1 MQKAKSSKRF
11 GLVDCHCFYVSAER
25 LFRPEL
31 IGKPVVAL
39 SNNDGCA
46 VSRSDEAKALG
57 VKMGQPH
64 FQLRDLIERKGLICV
79 SSNYALYQDLSNRV
93 MHVLRRE
100 APQIEPYSIDE
111 AWMDLTGIPDRD
123 LDAFGRHIQGVVYRE
138 VGIPVG
144 VGIST
149 TKTLAKLANW
159 SSKKW
164 KAQTGAVVDLCCP
177 VKQEKLLRYADVSE
191 IWGIGRRLT
200 TQLQSMGINKAWD
213 LAAYDHRTLR
223 KQFNINVERTSRE
236 LSGEYCMSLTEDVEP
251 KQMIACTRSFSERVT
266 SYQGLRTAISTFVAN
281 SSRKLREQRQYTA
294 CAQVFIRTSPFD
306 TKGMQYG
313 KSVSVPLPCPTY
325 DTRDLLAAAVA
336 GLQQI
341 YIEGPRYAKA
351 GVILSQFFDAGMFT
365 DDLFAQP
372 TRKNTEALMSVLDRI
387 NMTHGRGSVR
397 FASEPAVAA
406 WHMKQQLLSPQY
418 TTKWTDVMRVNA

>member
-1 MQKAKSSKRF
+1 MNKRF

-31 IGKPVVAL
+31 LGKPVVAL

-64 FQLRDLIERKGLICV
+64 FQLRNLIEHRGLICV

-93 MHVLRRE
+93 MQVLRRE
-100 APQIEPYSIDE
+100 APQIEVYSIDE
-111 AWMDLTGIPDRD
+111 AWLDLTGIPDRD
-123 LDAFGRHIQGVVYRE
+123 LEPLGRHIQQAVYRE

-149 TKTLAKLANW
+149 TKSLAKLANW
-159 SSKKW
+159 ASKKW
-164 KAQTGAVVDLCCP
+164 KAKTGAVVDLCDP
-177 VKQEKLLRYADVSE
+177 EKQEKLLRYADVGE
-191 IWGIGRRLT
+191 VWGIGRRLT
-200 TQLQSMGINKAWD
+200 TQLQAMNINKAWD
-213 LAAYDHRTLR
+213 LAQFDPKTLR
-223 KQFNINVERTSRE
+223 KQFNINVERTARE

-266 SYQGLRTAISTFVAN
+266 DFHSLRSAISTFVAN
-281 SSRKLREQRQYTA
+281 AARKLREQRQYAA
-294 CAQVFIRTSPFD
+294 CVQVFVRTSPFEA
-306 TKGMQYG
+306 TGIPY
-313 KSVSVPLPCPTY
+313 SRAISVPLTCPTY
-325 DTRDLLAAAVA
+325 DTRDLLGAAVA
-336 GLQQI
+336 GLRQI
-341 YIEGPRYAKA
+341 YIDGPRYAKA

-372 TRKNTEALMSVLDRI
+372 IRKNTEQLMGVLDRI
-387 NMTHGRGSVR
+387 NLTHGRGTVR
-397 FASEPAVAA
+397 FASEPTVAS

-418 TTKWTDVMRVNA
+418 TTRWSDVMRVNA

>member
-1 MQKAKSSKRF
+1 MKQQF

-31 IGKPVVAL
+31 LGKPVVAL

-64 FQLRDLIERKGLICV
+64 FQLRDLIERQGLICV

-93 MHVLRRE
+93 MQVLRRE

-111 AWMDLTGIPDRD
+111 AWLDLTGIPDRD
-123 LDAFGRHIQGVVYRE
+123 LDAFGRHIQGAIYRE

-164 KAQTGAVVDLCCP
+164 KAKTGAVVDLCDP
-177 VKQEKLLRYADVSE
+177 IKQEKLLRYADVSE
-191 IWGIGRRLT
+191 VWGIGKRLT

-213 LAAYDHRTLR
+213 LSQFDPKTLR
-223 KQFNINVERTSRE
+223 RQLNINVERTARE
-236 LSGEYCMSLTEDVEP
+236 LSGESCLSLTEDVEP
-251 KQMIACTRSFSERVT
+251 KQMIACTRSFSERVEDFHA
-266 SYQGLRTAISTFVAN
+266 LRTAICTFVAN
-281 SSRKLREQRQYTA
+281 ASRKLREQRQYA
-294 CAQVFIRTSPFD
+294 SCIQVFVRTSPFD
-306 TKGMQYG
+306 TSDMQYG
-313 KSVSVPLPCPTY
+313 KSVTVPLTCPTY
-325 DTRDLLAAAVA
+325 DTRDLLTAAVE
-336 GLQQI
+336 GLRQI
-341 YIEGPRYAKA
+341 YIQGPRYAKA

-365 DDLFAQP
+365 DDLFAP
-372 TRKNTEALMSVLDRI
+372 PIRKNTEQLMGVLDKI

-397 FASEPAVAA
+397 FGSEPAVAS

-418 TTKWTDVMRVNA
+418 TTRWSDVMSVNA